1 MRGFILRDLATGPAL
16 TILSEKILRDLAT
29 GPISKIPPAT
39 CAGKHYHTRIKIFP
53 DLVWPQ
59 NTDTAEWKS
68 ACICHFIG
76 RRKAGGWGG
85 LGGQNMVTGQSN
97 VVLLG
102 MI

>member
-16 TILSEKILRDLAT
+16 TILSEKILCDLAT

-39 CAGKHYHTRIKIFP
+39 CAGKHIHTRIKIFP

-68 ACICHFIG
+68 VYMSFHREEGG
-76 RRKAGGWGG
+76 RGMGRVGWAKYGHW
-85 LGGQNMVTGQSN
+85 TE
-97 VVLLG
+97 
-102 MI
+102 